1 MTSSVATN
9 VDVAVIGAGPAGVVE
24 ALRAARLGARTPLMT
39 RDALRGMAAR
49 ASLMAIGDEL
59 TQNGFVL
66 RYRADETDDGL
77 SGKEG
82 KFVLCSFWL
91 VSALAIIGE
100 TRRARDQMARLVKVA
115 SPLGPTPKSSTSRPV
130 GTSTT
135 SRRPSPHLA
144 LVETARRII
153 VPERLAEI
161 SA

>member
-1 MTSSVATN
+1 MPCA
-9 VDVAVIGAGPAGVVE
+9 E
-24 ALRAARLGARTPLMT
+24 WLRA
-39 RDALRGMAAR
+39 
-49 ASLMAIGDEL
+49 SVMAIGDEL

-66 RYRADETDDGL
+66 RYRTDETDDGL

-115 SPLGPTPKSSTSRPV
+115 SPLGLYAEEFDVATGRHSA
-130 GTSTT
+130 T
-135 SRRPSPHLA
+135 SRRPSRTSRWWRPPG
-144 LVETARRII
+144 RII
-153 VPERLAEI
+153 VAERLAEI